1 MSSKLLAGWEDCIM
15 SGLIHLF
22 FLVILAWARMI
33 GAGVITDIEYGKAGD
48 VSLRL
53 DASVPEGNGP
63 FPIAILV
70 HGGGWSRGD
79 KQDEISTLFAPLMG
93 AKFTWFSINYR
104 LAPAHRYP
112 AGLEDVETAIR
123 WVKVH
128 AAEYKGDARRI
139 VLIGYSAGGHLTSL
153 AAVRASADTRV
164 QAVVGLAPP
173 TDLVLDTLR
182 RDSLSASL
190 KNLMNREAVNDE
202 VLELLWNISPI
213 NHLNKELPPFLLI
226 HGTRDKSVPF
236 TQSLHLQA
244 RLKAFGVPCDL
255 IAIEN
260 APHAIMEWEKIEAG
274 YKSKIVA
281 WLQRTL

>member
-1 MSSKLLAGWEDCIM
+1 MGVNSNRKYYIVSEVIRLNL
-15 SGLIHLF
+15 
-22 FLVILAWARMI
+22 LVILAYARMV

-79 KQDEISTLFAPLMG
+79 KQDEISTLFAPLTE
-93 AKFTWFSINYR
+93 AKFAWFSINYR

-112 AGLEDVETAIR
+112 ACLEDVETAIR

-128 AAEYKGDARRI
+128 AAKYKGDPHRI
-139 VLIGYSAGGHLTSL
+139 VLIGYSAGGHITSL
-153 AAVRASADTRV
+153 AVVQASADTRV

-182 RDSLSASL
+182 RDSLSVSL
-190 KNLMNREAVNDE
+190 KNLLNREAVNDE
-202 VLELLWNISPI
+202 VLEILWNLSPI
-213 NHLNKELPPFLLI
+213 NHLHKELPPFLLI
-226 HGTRDKSVPF
+226 HGTHDKSVPF

-244 RLKAFGVPCDL
+244 RLKACGVPCDL

-260 APHAIMEWEKIEAG
+260 APHAIMQWEKISAS
-274 YKSKIVA
+274 YKDKMIA
-281 WLQRTL
+281 WLKRTLQ

>member
-1 MSSKLLAGWEDCIM
+1 MSRKYCTVPRFIR
-15 SGLIHLF
+15 LIF
-22 FLVILAWARMI
+22 FVFMACARMI
-33 GAGVITDIEYGKAGD
+33 GAGVVTDIEYGKAGD

-79 KQDEISTLFAPLMG
+79 KQDEISALFAPLTA

-112 AGLEDVETAIR
+112 ACLEDVETAIR
-123 WVKVH
+123 WVKMH
-128 AAEYKGDARRI
+128 ATEYKGDPHRI
-139 VLIGYSAGGHLTSL
+139 ALIGYSAGGHLTGL
-153 AAVRASADTRV
+153 AAAHASAETRV

-182 RDSLSASL
+182 RDSLSVSL
-190 KNLMNREAVNDE
+190 KNLLNHEVVNEE
-202 VLELLWNISPI
+202 VLEILWNLSPI
-213 NHLNKELPPFLLI
+213 NHLSKELPPFLLI
-226 HGTRDKSVPF
+226 HGTQDKSVPF

-244 RLKAFGVPCDL
+244 RLKACGVPCDL

-260 APHAIMEWEKIEAG
+260 APHAIMEWEKITAN
-274 YKSKIVA
+274 YKNKMVA
-281 WLQRTL
+281 WLKRVLS

>member
-1 MSSKLLAGWEDCIM
+1 MFGVIRSS
-15 SGLIHLF
+15 LF
-22 FLVILAWARMI
+22 VILAGARMV
-33 GAGVITDIEYGKAGD
+33 GAGVIADIEYGKAGD

-63 FPIAILV
+63 FPVAILV

-79 KQDEISTLFAPLMG
+79 KQDEISTLFASLTG

-112 AGLEDVETAIR
+112 ACLEDVEAAIR
-123 WVKVH
+123 WVKAR
-128 AAEYKGDARRI
+128 AANYKGDPQRI
-139 VLIGYSAGGHLTSL
+139 ALIGYSAGGHIAGL
-153 AAVRASADTRV
+153 AVVHASADTRV

-182 RDSLSASL
+182 RDSLSVSL
-190 KNLMNREAVNDE
+190 KNLLNREVVNEE
-202 VLELLWNISPI
+202 VLEILWNLSPI

-226 HGTRDKSVPF
+226 HGTQDKSVPF

-244 RLKAFGVPCDL
+244 RLKACGVPCDL
-255 IAIEN
+255 LTIEN
-260 APHAIMEWEKIEAG
+260 APHAIMEWEKIAAS
-274 YKSKIVA
+274 YKDKMIT
-281 WLQRTL
+281 WLKQTLQ

>member
-1 MSSKLLAGWEDCIM
+1 VPTFIR
-15 SGLIHLF
+15 LIFMVCLTF
-22 FLVILAWARMI
+22 ASWV
-33 GAGVITDIEYGKAGD
+33 GAGVITDIEYGKVGD

-79 KQDEISTLFAPLMG
+79 KQDEILTLFAPLTE

-112 AGLEDVETAIR
+112 ACLDDVETAVR
-123 WVKVH
+123 WVKAH
-128 AAEYKGDARRI
+128 AAKYKGDPKRVA
-139 VLIGYSAGGHLTSL
+139 LIGYSAGGHLTNL
-153 AAVRASADTRV
+153 AAVYASADTRV

-190 KNLMNREAVNDE
+190 KNLMDREAVNDE
-202 VLELLWNISPI
+202 VLELLWNMSPI
-213 NHLNKELPPFLLI
+213 NHLHKELPPFLLI

-244 RLKAFGVPCDL
+244 RLKAFGVPCEL

-260 APHAIMEWEKIEAG
+260 APHAIMEWEQVEAG
-274 YKSKIVA
+274 YKNKMVA
-281 WLQRTL
+281 WLKRTLR